1 MALVTSPDFEAG
13 VCGKERFFCFF
24 CAMLWSGELIL
35 FLFLLSSTLDIHLPL
50 SNMYL
55 LVVEKK
61 KKVVDN

>member
-13 VCGKERFFCFF
+13 GCGKESFF

-50 SNMYL
+50 SNMCL
-55 LVVEKK
+55 LVVERKK
-61 KKVVDN
+61 KGRG